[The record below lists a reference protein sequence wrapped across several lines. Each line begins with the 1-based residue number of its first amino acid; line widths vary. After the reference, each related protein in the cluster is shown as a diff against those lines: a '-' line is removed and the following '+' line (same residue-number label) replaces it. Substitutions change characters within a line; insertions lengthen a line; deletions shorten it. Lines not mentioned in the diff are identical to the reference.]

1 MNGRRVLLA
10 AMVAGLCAAG
20 AGIVAARHSTASDAG
35 SRSPASLASVPAP
48 AFGALAS
55 LAPASRVA
63 APPAV
68 DAVLARAIA
77 GAGMPAVRTAAVVA
91 LGREL
96 FFESRLSGDGSR
108 SCASCHAPGKGFAD
122 GEPLSRGYNHAGH
135 FRNTPS
141 LLGLASKSRL
151 MWDGRHAAEDLPE
164 VVVDMIV
171 SPVTMN
177 GDAHIVVERVRQI
190 PRLLHAW
197 QRAWGERAAPTI
209 DGVVAALAAYSAS
222 HGNEQGPV
230 DRARQGDVD
239 ALSGA
244 AREGMRLF
252 EGKAGCARCH
262 AGAAFTDGRLHRLGV
277 PDNPEILRDPERTIS
292 LLRHYAV
299 LGAREP
305 MSVRSDT
312 GAQAWTHRASDRGR
326 FATPSLRGVAYTAP
340 YMHNGTF
347 ATLAQVVEFYDRG
360 GGAASELQP
369 LGLDARERDALVAF
383 LEALSPPLAPQSAPP
398 VDDYATTAGAG
409 R

>member
-1 MNGRRVLLA
+1 VPETKLVPCSTA
-10 AMVAGLCAAG
+10 ALRASVRTALFAALCAALFAALSAAG
-20 AGIVAARHSTASDAG
+20 AASSAPSPTPPVEAAPAAR
-35 SRSPASLASVPAP
+35 P
-48 AFGALAS
+48 
-55 LAPASRVA
+55 
-63 APPAV
+63 V
-68 DAVLARAIA
+68 DL
-77 GAGMPAVRTAAVVA
+77 VA

-122 GEPLSRGYNHAGH
+122 GEALSRGYNHAEH

-151 MWDGRHAAEDLPE
+151 MWDGRHAAEDLSE
-164 VVVDMIV
+164 VVADMIV

-190 PRLLHAW
+190 PRLLHSW
-197 QRAWGERAAPTI
+197 QRAWGERTMPTI

-222 HGNEQGPV
+222 HGNDETPV
-230 DRARQGDVD
+230 DRARRGDVD
-239 ALSGA
+239 ALSTS
-244 AREGMRLF
+244 AREGLLLF

-262 AGAAFTDGRLHRLGV
+262 SGDAFTDGRLHRLGV
-277 PDNPEILRDPERTIS
+277 PDNPEILRDPERTAS

-326 FATPSLRGVAYTAP
+326 FATPSLRGVAHTAP

-360 GGAASELQP
+360 GGRASELQP

>member
-1 MNGRRVLLA
+1 MFAALLA
-10 AMVAGLCAAG
+10 APEATDAASS
-20 AGIVAARHSTASDAG
+20 APSPISPVAA
-35 SRSPASLASVPAP
+35 AP
-48 AFGALAS
+48 AAR
-55 LAPASRVA
+55 P
-63 APPAV
+63 V
-68 DAVLARAIA
+68 DL
-77 GAGMPAVRTAAVVA
+77 VA

-151 MWDGRHAAEDLPE
+151 MWDGRYAAEDLSE
-164 VVVDMIV
+164 VVAEMIV

-177 GDAHIVVERVRQI
+177 GDAHIVVERVRQL

-197 QRAWGERAAPTI
+197 QRAWGERSTPTV

-222 HGNEQGPV
+222 HGNDETPV
-230 DRARQGDVD
+230 DRARRGDAD
-239 ALSGA
+239 ALSA
-244 AREGMRLF
+244 LAREGLRLF

-262 AGAAFTDGRLHRLGV
+262 SGDAFTDGRLHRLGV
-277 PDNPEILRDPERTIS
+277 PDNPQILRDPERTVS
-292 LLRHYAV
+292 LLRHHAV

-312 GAQAWTHRASDRGR
+312 GAQAWTHRAADRGR
-326 FATPSLRGVAYTAP
+326 FATPSLRGVAHTAP
-340 YMHNGTF
+340 YMHNGSF
-347 ATLAQVVEFYDRG
+347 ATLAQVIAFYDRG
-360 GGAASELQP
+360 GGPASELQP
-369 LGLDARERDALVAF
+369 LGLDAHERDALVAF
-383 LEALSPPLAPQSAPP
+383 LEALSPPLAPLSAPP
-398 VDDYATTAGAG
+398 ADDYATTAGAG